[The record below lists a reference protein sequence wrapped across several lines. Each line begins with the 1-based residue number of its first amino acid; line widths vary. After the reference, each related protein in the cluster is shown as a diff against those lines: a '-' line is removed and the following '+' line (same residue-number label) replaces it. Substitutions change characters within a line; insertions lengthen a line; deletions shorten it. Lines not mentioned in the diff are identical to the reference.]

1 MTKIQNPKC
10 EYDLK
15 KERFNSMFCK
25 SICFGYWILK
35 FEIYLPC

>member
-15 KERFNSMFCK
+15 KERFNSMY
-25 SICFGYWILK
+25 CFLHK
-35 FEIYLPC
+35 MQRNNN

>member
-15 KERFNSMFCK
+15 KERFFPLNAANVTIGDKTMTTQKHSDK
-25 SICFGYWILK
+25 
-35 FEIYLPC
+35 

>member
-15 KERFNSMFCK
+15 KGRFNSMFW
-25 SICFGYWILK
+25 SLDIVV
-35 FEIYLPC
+35 